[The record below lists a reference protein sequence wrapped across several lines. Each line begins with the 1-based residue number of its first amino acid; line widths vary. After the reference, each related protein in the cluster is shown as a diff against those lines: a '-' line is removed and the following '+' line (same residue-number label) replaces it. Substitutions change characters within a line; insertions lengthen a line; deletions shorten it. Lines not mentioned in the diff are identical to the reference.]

1 MRDCLAATLVGSPRV
16 ELREP
21 AEQPEFFHLKG
32 PRISARLAVLTAAV
46 TVGGLQVLSTTW
58 ESTDGIV
65 TSDLLTWSV
74 ENLSA
79 FCFRTMGRNR
89 IIRLKPS
96 AREQRVCF
104 IKYLAKGLKG
114 SRPMWR
120 AERG

>member
-1 MRDCLAATLVGSPRV
+1 MKMV
-16 ELREP
+16 ENWEFKP
-21 AEQPEFFHLKG
+21 AVDAGKQANIGNL
-32 PRISARLAVLTAAV
+32 
-46 TVGGLQVLSTTW
+46 
-58 ESTDGIV
+58 

-104 IKYLAKGLKG
+104 IKHLAKGPKG

>member
-32 PRISARLAVLTAAV
+32 PRISARLAVLTAAL
-46 TVGGLQVLSTTW
+46 TVGGLQVLTTTW

-65 TSDLLTWSV
+65 SSDLLTWSV
-74 ENLSA
+74 ENPSA
-79 FCFRTMGRNR
+79 FCFRTVWRDR

-96 AREQRVCF
+96 TRKQGVCF
-104 IKYLAKGLKG
+104 IKHLTKGPKG
-114 SRPMWR
+114 SRPMWG